1 MAQFPPRP
9 GQGFLGQPEASWSE
23 PFIQILRPSTQVFW
37 PFSSEL
43 STQTYIN
50 LGIMTIIQ
58 NNELKMDKSL
68 QIYHRG
74 DWS

>member
-23 PFIQILRPSTQVFW
+23 PFIQILRPSTRVFW
-37 PFSSEL
+37 PFSVNS
-43 STQTYIN
+43 QHRHIN

-74 DWS
+74 E